1 MVPVPGAGFCRESGG
16 RGGRKR
22 LHGDTPLPPR
32 PRSPPFVPGDAG
44 ETGHRV
50 PVTWSPANPR
60 LSLAAGCPVTGRAL
74 LPVGGGGGGL
84 PGWEA
89 LCVGLPLPSLPNGS
103 RFLSPS
109 IRLKRGLSLRSRRH
123 CPLAS
128 SSRLTSAYTLLPSS
142 RTTKVYMAA
151 VEEDRTH
158 TLPYPTLPP
167 AVRGTPQTHEPP
179 PQPRQGLTRPPPPA
193 PAPHGR
199 KPPPAAGERRA
210 DPEAEPPP
218 ALFRAG
224 KEVTSRSPPP
234 PTRGGGSRGGLTASG
249 TEFPFPVCRCRA
261 SALAQ
266 QRLLGVS
273 APDRHGPGVAAP
285 LQVVLRGH
293 GHGQASVGLWGP
305 KNGIPVSVVER
316 IQAQAW
322 SGLVLERDGTS
333 LCTAA
338 RVVGREL

>member
-1 MVPVPGAGFCRESGG
+1 MSRWQWSRSPGPVSAENRGGGREESGCTE
-16 RGGRKR
+16 
-22 LHGDTPLPPR
+22 TPPPPPR

-74 LPVGGGGGGL
+74 LPAGGGGGGL

-158 TLPYPTLPP
+158 TLPYPTPGGP
-167 AVRGTPQTHEPP
+167 RDTPNP
-179 PQPRQGLTRPPPPA
+179 
-193 PAPHGR
+193 
-199 KPPPAAGERRA
+199 
-210 DPEAEPPP
+210 
-218 ALFRAG
+218 
-224 KEVTSRSPPP
+224 
-234 PTRGGGSRGGLTASG
+234 
-249 TEFPFPVCRCRA
+249 
-261 SALAQ
+261 
-266 QRLLGVS
+266 
-273 APDRHGPGVAAP
+273 
-285 LQVVLRGH
+285 
-293 GHGQASVGLWGP
+293 
-305 KNGIPVSVVER
+305 
-316 IQAQAW
+316 
-322 SGLVLERDGTS
+322 
-333 LCTAA
+333 
-338 RVVGREL
+338 

>member
-1 MVPVPGAGFCRESGG
+1 M
-16 RGGRKR
+16 
-22 LHGDTPLPPR
+22 
-32 PRSPPFVPGDAG
+32 
-44 ETGHRV
+44 
-50 PVTWSPANPR
+50 
-60 LSLAAGCPVTGRAL
+60 
-74 LPVGGGGGGL
+74 
-84 PGWEA
+84 
-89 LCVGLPLPSLPNGS
+89 
-103 RFLSPS
+103 
-109 IRLKRGLSLRSRRH
+109 
-123 CPLAS
+123 
-128 SSRLTSAYTLLPSS
+128 
-142 RTTKVYMAA
+142 
-151 VEEDRTH
+151 
-158 TLPYPTLPP
+158 
-167 AVRGTPQTHEPP
+167 
-179 PQPRQGLTRPPPPA
+179 
-193 PAPHGR
+193 
-199 KPPPAAGERRA
+199 
-210 DPEAEPPP
+210 
-218 ALFRAG
+218 
-224 KEVTSRSPPP
+224 TSRSPPP

>member
-1 MVPVPGAGFCRESGG
+1 M
-16 RGGRKR
+16 
-22 LHGDTPLPPR
+22 
-32 PRSPPFVPGDAG
+32 
-44 ETGHRV
+44 
-50 PVTWSPANPR
+50 
-60 LSLAAGCPVTGRAL
+60 
-74 LPVGGGGGGL
+74 
-84 PGWEA
+84 
-89 LCVGLPLPSLPNGS
+89 
-103 RFLSPS
+103 
-109 IRLKRGLSLRSRRH
+109 
-123 CPLAS
+123 
-128 SSRLTSAYTLLPSS
+128 
-142 RTTKVYMAA
+142 
-151 VEEDRTH
+151 
-158 TLPYPTLPP
+158 
-167 AVRGTPQTHEPP
+167 
-179 PQPRQGLTRPPPPA
+179 
-193 PAPHGR
+193 
-199 KPPPAAGERRA
+199 
-210 DPEAEPPP
+210 
-218 ALFRAG
+218 
-224 KEVTSRSPPP
+224 TSRSPP